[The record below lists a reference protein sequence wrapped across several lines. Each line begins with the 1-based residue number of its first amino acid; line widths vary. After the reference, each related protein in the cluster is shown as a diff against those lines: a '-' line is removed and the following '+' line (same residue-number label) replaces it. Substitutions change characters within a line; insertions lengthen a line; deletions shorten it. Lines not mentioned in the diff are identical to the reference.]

1 MGCFLLCVYE
11 ITTGPFQSE
20 HSCICGWVLFVHQ
33 LHAYQ
38 GNVMHVSTKFRVAFN
53 VISNIITFF
62 VFNLNKVMKLLDPVL
77 LYCQEINI
85 ILYILSYFTICFL
98 YLNSHFAVTIK
109 KCVVIQLQNMYE
121 VQQMWLFILF
131 LSKSFPDLL

>member
-11 ITTGPFQSE
+11 ITTGPFQSD

-38 GNVMHVSTKFRVAFN
+38 GNVMHVSTKFRVACN

-62 VFNLNKVMKLLDPVL
+62 VFNLNKVMKLLDHFKV
-77 LYCQEINI
+77 
-85 ILYILSYFTICFL
+85 ILSRNKHHSIYTSYFTICFL

-109 KCVVIQLQNMYE
+109 KCVIQLQNMYE

-131 LSKSFPDLL
+131 LSKKIPDLL